1 MTFYERNFCRVR
13 CGAAAHGPP
22 ASRRLGDARSVRDAK
37 QAKQEAYTG
46 RNPPPGAACRWPQR
60 PFPAGTRCAGRNPP
74 RRPGALRRPGAR
86 WAFQKSVTQGRGTL
100 RSRAHAPVVHHN
112 RVCAQRR
119 HAGGSAPQAY
129 RHQDCF
135 SSQPRVRRLSVSV
148 SSRTSTGLVKWAFMP
163 A

>member
-22 ASRRLGDARSVRDAK
+22 ASRRLGDARSVRNAK

-46 RNPPPGAACRWPQR
+46 RNPPPGAACRRPQR
-60 PFPAGTRCAGRNPP
+60 PFPAGTRCAGR
-74 RRPGALRRPGAR
+74 AR